1 VSVVSG
7 VSMLPYHF
15 SIRDRGTELEEL
27 GFDAFDSDAG
37 AIAFGNRIIED
48 LLRDESK
55 QYFGW
60 IMDIVQG
67 ARAVASISF
76 SANN

>member
-1 VSVVSG
+1 VSG
-7 VSMLPYHF
+7 VPMLPYQF

-37 AIAFGNRIIED
+37 AIAFGKQVIED
-48 LLRDESK
+48 LLHDEST

-60 IMDIVQG
+60 IMDITQG
-67 ARAVASISF
+67 ARAVVSIPF
-76 SANN
+76 SASN